1 MSLTLLGAIAWASL
15 ALAEG
20 SSDARWWRKIDGE
33 WCLSYKQRGFC
44 LPLDYEA
51 RGFDSSNAEFGI
63 DSVGKPISLITYESG
78 TAQDDIDIL
87 LSDSDDPL
95 WQLSASQLIGD
106 VVVTRIEPQESKRE
120 DAHGVVLSILEFGGF
135 FTLTINS
142 SDRTTHSVLV
152 ESLTA
157 QWLGK
162 TKN

>member
-1 MSLTLLGAIAWASL
+1 MPLG
-15 ALAEG
+15 
-20 SSDARWWRKIDGE
+20 
-33 WCLSYKQRGFC
+33 
-44 LPLDYEA
+44 YEA
-51 RGFDSSNAEFGI
+51 RGFDSSNAEFVI

-78 TAQDDIDIL
+78 TAQDDIDTL

-106 VVVTRIEPQESKRE
+106 VVVTRIEPQESKRD

-142 SDRTTHSVLV
+142 SDRTTHTVLV